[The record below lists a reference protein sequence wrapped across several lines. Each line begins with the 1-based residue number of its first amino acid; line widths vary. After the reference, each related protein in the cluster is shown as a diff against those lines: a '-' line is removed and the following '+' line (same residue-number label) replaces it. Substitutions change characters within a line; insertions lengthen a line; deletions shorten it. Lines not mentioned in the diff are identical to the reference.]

1 MKGSAMKV
9 KLRYGIHFILGLLA
23 WLLSMAVMTI
33 ITTETILP
41 TIGITPDNTN
51 YDLLVLLTFVV
62 NIIMCSVVFSWYFGG
77 PLWFIMSW
85 IDNLT
90 KGNYAVPITR
100 KNKVYNQHDKLRQP
114 YRLYKEVIDN
124 IHILSDSLQQA
135 ELERKNMEES
145 KRDWIAGIS
154 HDLKTPLT
162 YITGYTTLLL
172 NDEYT
177 WSAEEQ
183 QSFLLEVHHKSLHLE
198 RLIQDLNLS
207 LQIENVEFQIPI
219 QLKRG
224 NLVAFIENLI
234 TDICNNP
241 NAAEHMISFHTEE
254 KMINS
259 CYDERLLYRA
269 LQNLLMNAVIHNPAG
284 TEIQLTL
291 ARKNESMIELKI
303 VDNGVGMDSETI
315 KNIFTK
321 YYRASTTHAPE
332 FGTGLG
338 MAIAKQLILAHN
350 GSITMDSQ
358 LSKGT
363 TVYIILPYINETS
376 ADS

>member
-1 MKGSAMKV
+1 MRV
-9 KLRYGIHFILGLLA
+9 KLRYGVHFILGLLA

-33 ITTETILP
+33 ITTEIILP
-41 TIGITPDNTN
+41 ALGIVPENSN
-51 YDLLVLLTFVV
+51 YDLLVLSTFAV
-62 NIIMCSVVFSWYFGG
+62 NIMMCSVVFSWYFGG

-90 KGNYAVPITR
+90 KGKYEAPITK
-100 KNKVYNQHDKLRQP
+100 KNKVYNQRSKLKQP
-114 YRLYKEVIDN
+114 YRLYKEVIHN
-124 IHILSDSLQQA
+124 IHTLSDSLQQA
-135 ELERKNMEES
+135 EMERKNTEES

-177 WSAEEQ
+177 WSAKEQ
-183 QSFLLEVHHKSLHLE
+183 KSFLLEIHHKSLHLE

-207 LQIENVEFQIPI
+207 LQIENIDSQFPVH
-219 QLKRG
+219 LKQG

-241 NAAEHMISFHTEE
+241 NAAEHMISFNTEE
-254 KMINS
+254 KLIKAY
-259 CYDERLLYRA
+259 YDERLLYRA

-284 TEIQLTL
+284 TEIRTTL
-291 ARKNESMIELKI
+291 ARKNETTIEFKI
-303 VDNGVGMDSETI
+303 VDNGVGMEPETI

-321 YYRASTTHAPE
+321 YYRGSTTHAPE

-350 GSITMDSQ
+350 GTITMGSE

-363 TVYIILPYINETS
+363 TVYVTLPFINETS

>member
-1 MKGSAMKV
+1 MKV
-9 KLRYGIHFILGLLA
+9 KLRYSIHFILGFLA
-23 WLLSMAVMTI
+23 WILSMAFMTI
-33 ITTETILP
+33 LTTEMILPALGITT
-41 TIGITPDNTN
+41 DNTN
-51 YDLLVLLTFVV
+51 YDLFVLLTFVI
-62 NIIMCSVVFSWYFGG
+62 NIMMCSVVFSWYFGG

-90 KGNYAVPITR
+90 KGKYEAPITR
-100 KNKVYNQHDKLRQP
+100 KNKVYTQKQKLRRP

-162 YITGYTTLLL
+162 YITGYTTLLM

-183 QSFLLEVHHKSLHLE
+183 QSFLLEVHNKSLHLE

-207 LQIENVEFQIPI
+207 LQIENVAFQIPI
-219 QLKRG
+219 QLKSG
-224 NLVAFIENLI
+224 NLISFIENLI
-234 TDICNNP
+234 TDIRNNP
-241 NAAEHMISFHTEE
+241 NSAEYMISFHTEE
-254 KMINS
+254 KDIITR
-259 CYDERLLYRA
+259 YDERLLYRA

-284 TEIQLTL
+284 TKIQLTL
-291 ARKNESMIELKI
+291 ACKNKSTLELMI
-303 VDNGVGMDSETI
+303 VDNGVGMEPEMI
-315 KNIFTK
+315 KNVFTK
-321 YYRASTTHAPE
+321 YYRGSTTHAPE

-363 TVYIILPYINETS
+363 TVYITLPYINETS